1 MKKLLIG
8 MVDTGVNPWHSHV
21 RGEVRGCRLYV
32 NGSGQICEDNDFS
45 DPVGHGTA
53 VAGVLRQV
61 LPAAGLFVVKVFDN
75 GLSTYPSLLAR
86 GILRAAA
93 EACDAINL
101 SCSVPPGP
109 GTELIADAC
118 AAAHQAGSIL
128 VAAGKRGHPGLMPAS
143 LPGVFGVISADE
155 LDDDQIELQGSG
167 PYPCRARGLP
177 RQLYHFP
184 PGSNLSGDSLACARV
199 TAHLACRLSD
209 DNSGHNLT

>member
-1 MKKLLIG
+1 MRKLLIG

-32 NGSGQICEDNDFS
+32 NDSGTICEDSDFS

-61 LPAAGLFVVKVFDN
+61 LPAAELFVVKVFDN

-93 EACDAINL
+93 EGCDVINL

-109 GTELIADAC
+109 GTGLIADAC
-118 AAAHQAGSIL
+118 AAAHQAGAIL
-128 VAAGKRGHPGLMPAS
+128 VAAGQPGQPGLLPAS
-143 LPGVFGVISADE
+143 LPDVYGVISADGF
-155 LDDDQIELQGSG
+155 DDDQVELQGG
-167 PYPCRARGLP
+167 GLYPCRAQGLP
-177 RQLYHFP
+177 RRLDNIP
-184 PGSNLSGDSLACARV
+184 PGLNLSGDSLACARV
-199 TAHLACRLSD
+199 AAHLATMMTS
-209 DNSGHNLT
+209 NVQ